1 MLFVSSSV
9 LCNCSHSEL
18 SAIRRSTEAIKMIID
33 EYKQWLIDQAPY
45 LMSETRLLMY
55 MCKRETD
62 VEENNGTDESEET
75 ANHFGYA
82 GP

>member
-1 MLFVSSSV
+1 MLFVSSLI
-9 LCNCSHSEL
+9 LCNRSRSEL
-18 SAIRRSTEAIKMIID
+18 SAIRRSIEATKAIID
-33 EYKQWLIDQAPY
+33 WYKQCLLDQAPY
-45 LMSETRLLMY
+45 LMSKTRLLMY

-62 VEENNGTDESEET
+62 VEKNNGTNESEET